1 MASLSRSPPG
11 SKHRLVAKAVGVAR
25 AGQREEVVLKAGVVV
40 AAAAVGAQKGRKAVG
55 VVPAV
60 SSEMQQTGIPLHHSH
75 KPKSRSIFRIADA
88 DREERI

>member
-1 MASLSRSPPG
+1 M
-11 SKHRLVAKAVGVAR
+11 AR
-25 AGQREEVVLKAGVVV
+25 AGQREEVVLKAGAVVV
-40 AAAAVGAQKGRKAVG
+40 AAAVVAQKGRKAVG

-75 KPKSRSIFRIADA
+75 KPKSSSIFRIADA